1 MMFEYFPDNYP
12 WSMAAVMAINA
23 GAVLSEVDEAL
34 KPLKPVAAANDDAAN
49 DAWHKQWMMLGDRS
63 ERLADED
70 DAAGRRISASA
81 KYLRACVYFMTAER
95 MCKSE
100 APIRIE
106 TYNHMLEIF
115 RKGVERQNGPVEW
128 VEVPYS
134 HNGEDPGLPAL
145 FYPADP
151 DAVTGDGPAP
161 CIIHF
166 DGLDVMKEFL
176 YLAGLAQ
183 AYAARGISTLLIDH
197 PGVGEALR
205 LRGLKLFPE
214 TEVPAGAAVDY
225 LETRDDVDSDRIG
238 MAGISLGGY
247 YVPRAAGF
255 EHRLK
260 CAIAW
265 GGINDYGKITR
276 GRLDGTGTKLSVS
289 HWEEHMNWVFG
300 TNSAEEILD
309 VVDRMNLDDAVPN
322 IECPLLV
329 VHGQGDRQIPLE
341 MAQKTIREAVKS
353 PRAELK
359 VFTPDDGGIEHCQ
372 VDHGALAVEY
382 MADWAADVLNSGTR

>member
-12 WSMAAVMAINA
+12 WSMAAMMAVNA
-23 GAVLSEVDEAL
+23 GAVMSEVDEAL
-34 KPLKPVAAANDDAAN
+34 KPLKSIAGANDDAAN
-49 DAWHKQWMMLGDRS
+49 DAWHSRWMMLGERS
-63 ERLADED
+63 ERLADQD
-70 DAAGRRISASA
+70 DSNGHMLSAGA
-81 KYLRACVYFMTAER
+81 KYFRAAVYFMTAER
-95 MCKSE
+95 MCKPE

-106 TYNHMLEIF
+106 TYKRMLNVF
-115 RKGVERQNGPVEW
+115 RKGAERRAKQIEW
-128 VEVPYS
+128 VEVPYKDTS
-134 HNGEDPGLPAL
+134 LPAL
-145 FYPADP
+145 FYPANK
-151 DAVTGDGPAP
+151 DAINNEKTPP

-176 YLAGLAQ
+176 FLAGIAE
-183 AYAARGISTLLIDH
+183 AYASRGISTLLIDH

-205 LRGLKLFPE
+205 LRNLKLFPE
-214 TEVPAGAAVDY
+214 TEIPAGAAVDY
-225 LETRDDVDSDRIG
+225 LEGRPDVDSDKIG

-260 CAIAW
+260 CAVAW
-265 GGINDYGKITR
+265 GGINDYGKITQE
-276 GRLDGTGTKLSVS
+276 RLDGTGTKLSVS

-309 VVDRMNLDDAVPN
+309 VTRRMNLDEAVKN
-322 IECPLLV
+322 IQCPLLV
-329 VHGQGDRQIPLE
+329 VHGEGDRQIPLE
-341 MAQKTIREAVKS
+341 MAQKTVREAINS

-359 VFTPDDGGIEHCQ
+359 VFGPKDGGVEHCQ

-382 MADWAADVLNSGTR
+382 MTDWVAEVLLK

>member
-12 WSMAAVMAINA
+12 WSMAAVMAINS

-34 KPLKPVAAANDDAAN
+34 KPLKDIAGANDDAAN
-49 DAWHKQWMMLGDRS
+49 EAWHKRWMMLGERS
-63 ERLADED
+63 ERLANED

-81 KYLRACVYFMTAER
+81 KYKRAAAYFMTAER
-95 MCKSE
+95 MCKSDD
-100 APIRIE
+100 PVRIE
-106 TYNHMLEIF
+106 TYKQMLDVF
-115 RKGVERQNGPVEW
+115 RKGVEREEGPVEW
-128 VEVPYS
+128 VEVPYKDTS
-134 HNGEDPGLPAL
+134 LPAL
-145 FYPADP
+145 FYRADP
-151 DAVTGDGPAP
+151 GTVSGDGQPP

-176 YLAGLAQ
+176 YLAGVAR

-205 LRGLKLFPE
+205 LRDLKLFPE

-225 LETRDDVDSDRIG
+225 LEGRNDVDSDRIG

-265 GGINDYGKITR
+265 GAINDYGKITR
-276 GRLDGTGTKLSVS
+276 GRLEGTGTKLSVS

-300 TNSAEEILD
+300 TNSAEEILE
-309 VVDRMNLDDAVPN
+309 VVDRMNLAEAVPN

-329 VHGQGDRQIPLE
+329 VHGEGDR
-341 MAQKTIREAVKS
+341 
-353 PRAELK
+353 
-359 VFTPDDGGIEHCQ
+359 
-372 VDHGALAVEY
+372 
-382 MADWAADVLNSGTR
+382 

>member
-12 WSMAAVMAINA
+12 WSMAAMMAVNA
-23 GAVLSEVDEAL
+23 GAVMSEVDEAL
-34 KPLKPVAAANDDAAN
+34 KPLKSIAGANDDAAN
-49 DAWHKQWMMLGDRS
+49 DAWHSQWMMLGERS
-63 ERLADED
+63 ERLADQD
-70 DAAGRRISASA
+70 DSNGRMLSAGA
-81 KYLRACVYFMTAER
+81 KYFRAAVYFMTAER
-95 MCKSE
+95 MCKSDS
-100 APIRIE
+100 PIRIE
-106 TYNHMLEIF
+106 TYKRMLNVF
-115 RKGVERQNGPVEW
+115 RKGAERRAKQMEW
-128 VEVPYS
+128 VEVPYKDTS
-134 HNGEDPGLPAL
+134 LPAL
-145 FYPADP
+145 FYPASKDVIINQQ
-151 DAVTGDGPAP
+151 DQP

-176 YLAGLAQ
+176 FLAGIAE

-205 LRGLKLFPE
+205 LRNLKLFPE
-214 TEVPAGAAVDY
+214 TEIPAGAAVDY
-225 LETRDDVDSDRIG
+225 LEGRSDINSDRIG

-260 CAIAW
+260 CAVAW
-265 GGINDYGKITR
+265 GAINDYGKITQ

-300 TNSAEEILD
+300 TTSPQEILD
-309 VVDRMNLDDAVPN
+309 VTGRMNLDEAVKN
-322 IECPLLV
+322 IQCPLLV
-329 VHGQGDRQIPLE
+329 IHGEGDRQIPLE
-341 MAQKTIREAVKS
+341 MAQKTIREAINS

-359 VFTPDDGGIEHCQ
+359 VFGSEDGGIEHCQ

-382 MADWAADVLNSGTR
+382 MTDWVAEVL

>member
-12 WSMAAVMAINA
+12 WSMAAMMAVNA
-23 GAVLSEVDEAL
+23 GAVMSEVHEAL
-34 KPLKPVAAANDDAAN
+34 APLKDVAGANDDAAN
-49 DAWHKQWMMLGDRS
+49 DAWHKRWMMLGERS

-81 KYLRACVYFMTAER
+81 KFKRAAVYFMTAER
-95 MCKSE
+95 MCKSND
-100 APIRIE
+100 PVRIE
-106 TYNHMLEIF
+106 TYKHMLEVF
-115 RKGVERQNGPVEW
+115 RKGVERENGPVGW

-134 HNGEDPGLPAL
+134 HNGQDTSLPAL
-145 FYPADP
+145 FFPANP
-151 DAVTGDGPAP
+151 KAGTGDGLAP

-176 YLAGLAQ
+176 YLAGVAR
-183 AYAARGISTLLIDH
+183 AYAARGVSTLLIDH

-205 LRGLKLFPE
+205 LRDLKLFPE
-214 TEVPAGAAVDY
+214 TEIPAGAAVDY
-225 LETRDDVDSDRIG
+225 LEGRADVDSNRIG

-265 GGINDYGKITR
+265 GAINDYGKITR
-276 GRLDGTGTKLSVS
+276 GRLAGTGTKLSVS

-300 TNSAEEILD
+300 TNSAEEILEQT
-309 VVDRMNLDDAVPN
+309 DRMNLDEAVPN

-329 VHGQGDRQIPLE
+329 VHGEGDRQIPLE
-341 MAQKTIREAVKS
+341 MAHKTIREAVKS

-359 VFTPDDGGIEHCQ
+359 VFTANDGGIEHCQ

-382 MADWAADVLNSGTR
+382 MADWAAEVLGARKS

>member
-12 WSMAAVMAINA
+12 WSMAAMMAVNA
-23 GAVLSEVDEAL
+23 GAVMSEVDEAL
-34 KPLKPVAAANDDAAN
+34 KPLKSIAGANDDAAN
-49 DAWHKQWMMLGDRS
+49 DAWHSQWMMLGKRS
-63 ERLADED
+63 ERLADQD
-70 DAAGRRISASA
+70 DSNGRMLSAGA
-81 KYLRACVYFMTAER
+81 KYFRAAVYFMTAER
-95 MCKSE
+95 MCKSDS
-100 APIRIE
+100 PIRIE
-106 TYNHMLEIF
+106 TYKRMLNVF
-115 RKGVERQNGPVEW
+115 RKGAERRAKQMEW
-128 VEVPYS
+128 VEVPYKDTS
-134 HNGEDPGLPAL
+134 LPAL
-145 FYPADP
+145 FYPASKDVINNQQ
-151 DAVTGDGPAP
+151 DQP

-176 YLAGLAQ
+176 FLAGIAE

-205 LRGLKLFPE
+205 LRNLKLFPE
-214 TEVPAGAAVDY
+214 TEIPAGAAVDY
-225 LETRDDVDSDRIG
+225 LEGRSDINSDRIG

-260 CAIAW
+260 CAVAW
-265 GGINDYGKITR
+265 GAINDYGKITQ

-300 TNSAEEILD
+300 TTSPQEILD
-309 VVDRMNLDDAVPN
+309 VTGRMNLDEAVKN
-322 IECPLLV
+322 IQCPLLV
-329 VHGQGDRQIPLE
+329 IHGEGDRQIPLE
-341 MAQKTIREAVKS
+341 MAQKTIREAINS

-359 VFTPDDGGIEHCQ
+359 VFGSEDGGIEHCQ

-382 MADWAADVLNSGTR
+382 MTDWVAEVL